1 MRLPLFLLPGVLF
14 VLPIA
19 AAALPGVP
27 PAPEPTL
34 PPADP
39 IHRNV
44 LLAWN
49 MMYGWAPLI
58 SAEHPYTDHEREGLR
73 QARAMQELPEETR
86 LEVELEIAIRNAQDI
101 RNREHAGDTHAYW
114 DALDHTN
121 DDVLQEHE
129 LLTILGSEPGKPR
142 EVNSGTF
149 SQVVDSMVSSIKR
162 AMDSNSDGQI
172 HRSEFH
178 AALNPHHA
186 ARKAMYSR
194 LFRDL

>member
-1 MRLPLFLLPGVLF
+1 MRVRLPLFLLP
-14 VLPIA
+14 IA
-19 AAALPGVP
+19 TALPGVP

-34 PPADP
+34 PADP

-101 RNREHAGDTHAYW
+101 RNREHAGDTQAYW
-114 DALDHTN
+114 NALDHTN

-149 SQVVDSMVSSIKR
+149 SQVST
-162 AMDSNSDGQI
+162 
-172 HRSEFH
+172 
-178 AALNPHHA
+178 LLTPP
-186 ARKAMYSR
+186 
-194 LFRDL
+194 

>member
-1 MRLPLFLLPGVLF
+1 MYSYRIAHKIFIVHSRTPEREQLGVAAATPGCSPSPRAGLWEEKPFSLGLLPASMRVRLPLFLLP
-14 VLPIA
+14 I

-101 RNREHAGDTHAYW
+101 RNREHYGR
-114 DALDHTN
+114 
-121 DDVLQEHE
+121 VCSKE
-129 LLTILGSEPGKPR
+129 
-142 EVNSGTF
+142 
-149 SQVVDSMVSSIKR
+149 SSR
-162 AMDSNSDGQI
+162 V
-172 HRSEFH
+172 
-178 AALNPHHA
+178 
-186 ARKAMYSR
+186 
-194 LFRDL
+194 